1 MYALIDIKGKQY
13 KAEKGA
19 LLRIDKIDSEKGSSV
34 EFDSVMFISDNGT
47 SKIGTP
53 YLEGVK
59 VKASVE
65 DQIKD
70 RKVLVMKYKRRKN
83 YKRTRGHRA
92 QYTIV
97 KVSDIIGA

>member
-1 MYALIDIKGKQY
+1 MYALIDMKGKQY

-19 LLRIDKIDSEKGSSV
+19 LLRMDRIDAEKGASLD
-34 EFDSVMFISDNGT
+34 FDSIMLISGDGT
-47 SKIGTP
+47 QKIGTP
-53 YLEGVK
+53 YIAGAK
-59 VKASVE
+59 VTGTVE

-70 RKVLVMKYKRRKN
+70 TKVVVMKYKRRKN

-97 KVSDIIGA
+97 KVTDIIEG

>member
-1 MYALIDIKGKQY
+1 MYALIDMKGKQY

-19 LLRIDKIDSEKGSSV
+19 LLRMDRIDAEKGASLSI
-34 EFDSVMFISDNGT
+34 MLISGDGT
-47 SKIGTP
+47 QKIGTP
-53 YLEGVK
+53 YIAGAK
-59 VKASVE
+59 VTGTVE

-70 RKVLVMKYKRRKN
+70 TKVVVMKYKRRKN

-97 KVSDIIGA
+97 KVTDIIEG

>member
-19 LLRIDKIDSEKGSSV
+19 LLRMDRIDAEKGASLD
-34 EFDSVMFISDNGT
+34 FDTVMIISDD
-47 SKIGTP
+47 SKQKIGTP
-53 YLEGVK
+53 YIAGARV
-59 VKASVE
+59 AGTVE

-70 RKVLVMKYKRRKN
+70 TKVVVMKYKRRKN

-97 KVSDIIGA
+97 KVTDIIEG

>member
-1 MYALIDIKGKQY
+1 MYALIDMKGKQY

-19 LLRIDKIDSEKGSSV
+19 LLRMDRIDAEKGSSV
-34 EFDSVMFISDNGT
+34 EFDTIMLLSDEGT
-47 SKIGTP
+47 QKIGTP

-59 VKASVE
+59 VTGTVE

-70 RKVLVMKYKRRKN
+70 TKVIVMKYKRRKN

-97 KVSDIIGA
+97 KVTDIIGA